1 MSVKK
6 RLKEFIKY
14 KGISVRSFEIKCGLS
29 NSYISNMRVSI
40 QPEKISCIAEQ
51 FPELNMG
58 WLMTGEGEMIKTVQ
72 QDSPVK
78 TVTIPADAWDVIQ
91 KQANSLEMKDR
102 QMDELISIIKK
113 DNAQKEGNVGCADVS
128 GSDLEK

>member
-1 MSVKK
+1 MSVKE
-6 RLKEFIKY
+6 RLTEYLKY
-14 KGISVRSFEIKCGLS
+14 KKISKRQFEISIGVS
-29 NSYISNMRVSI
+29 NGYVANMRKSI
-40 QPEKISCIAEQ
+40 QPERIESIALIYSD
-51 FPELNMG
+51 LNTG
-58 WLMTGEGEMIKTVQ
+58 WLMTGEGEMIKTAQ
-72 QDSPVK
+72 QDTTVK

-113 DNAQKEGNVGCADVS
+113 ENARKEDNAGCAAAS